1 MNTQS
6 PVSQSEI
13 ETSAVSRRA
22 LLQGAAML
30 AAGLAGSKAI
40 AAEHDHAAMT
50 GHAALVEAAL
60 HCMRDGHA
68 CMQHLQALM
77 MMGDTSLSDCVS
89 GVNDMLAVCDPLVKM
104 ASYHSSHLPALAAV
118 AGSISKECE
127 AVCRSHAAQHA
138 VCATLADSCAACAR
152 E

>member
-1 MNTQS
+1 
-6 PVSQSEI
+6 
-13 ETSAVSRRA
+13 
-22 LLQGAAML
+22 ML

-152 E
+152 ECEAVSA